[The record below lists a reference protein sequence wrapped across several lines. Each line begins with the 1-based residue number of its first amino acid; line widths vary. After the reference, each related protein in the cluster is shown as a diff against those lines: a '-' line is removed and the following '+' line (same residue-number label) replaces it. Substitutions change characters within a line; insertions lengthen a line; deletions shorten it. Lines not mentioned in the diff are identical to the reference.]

1 MGEIARIHRSAN
13 LIGNP
18 QMSHALAVA
27 VTEVVLVFGL
37 FTGCATRP
45 SPTVSQTPRVTDID
59 HHRDENICL
68 QASVGLDD
76 RGYVLLPF
84 DIDRDAYHRCM
95 RAHGDVGERG
105 P

>member
-1 MGEIARIHRSAN
+1 
-13 LIGNP
+13 
-18 QMSHALAVA
+18 
-27 VTEVVLVFGL
+27 VTN
-37 FTGCATRP
+37 AD
-45 SPTVSQTPRVTDID
+45 QQ
-59 HHRDENICL
+59 RDENICL
-68 QASVGLDD
+68 QASVDLDD